1 MVCKKC
7 EAVIP
12 DNALKCPACGT
23 RTINMKISRG
33 AKLLAFS
40 AISADALSFLMG
52 IINICVLISS
62 AHYVT
67 DLEGFFFLKN
77 QQMYLMYPALPKI
90 DILFGILVLLL
101 PFLSAFSRRK
111 MKYFERSGLI
121 LITAVHI
128 ATLLWGILYLVLCR
142 YITGIVSPITTFCIW
157 QAVVFAVLSAS
168 SLTHLWCSG
177 MFV

>member
-12 DNALKCPACGT
+12 DNALKCPACGM
-23 RTINMKISRG
+23 RTINQKIRRS
-33 AKLLAFS
+33 AKLLVFS

-52 IINICVLISS
+52 IINVCILISS

-67 DLEGFFFLKN
+67 DLEGFFFSKN
-77 QQMYLMYPALPKI
+77 QQMYIMYPDLPKL

-101 PFLSAFSRRK
+101 PVLSMFARRK
-111 MKYFERSGLI
+111 MKYYEKSALI
-121 LITAVHI
+121 FMTAVHI

-142 YITGIVSPITTFCIW
+142 HITGIVSPVTTFCIW

-168 SLTHLWCSG
+168 SLTHLWSSG